1 MAVDSQY
8 DSEAA
13 RLPVSLHP
21 AFPGIVALWFAAL
34 LGIGSLVLPSV
45 LLDRVV
51 SATGLA
57 SLLPAAAPPLGMTTR
72 AIIAI
77 LGALAGA
84 ALGVAVA
91 RRVAAAHAPQLE

>member
-34 LGIGSLVLPSV
+34 LGLG
-45 LLDRVV
+45 
-51 SATGLA
+51 A
-57 SLLPAAAPPLGMTTR
+57 SFCPRCCSIAWFPPPASPRSCPPPPLR
-72 AIIAI
+72 
-77 LGALAGA
+77 
-84 ALGVAVA
+84 
-91 RRVAAAHAPQLE
+91 LE